1 MQPRTIEEHE
11 QSIKLQEFTLKQYV
25 ANSIVI
31 FLVAV
36 FTLLGFWAY
45 QDHSFLFVAGA
56 GEEEVTTLG
65 ATAVMMILI
74 NAQAWPTILEKL
86 QGSERLD

>member
-1 MQPRTIEEHE
+1 
-11 QSIKLQEFTLKQYV
+11 LKQYV

-31 FLVAV
+31 FLVGV

-45 QDHSFLFVAGA
+45 QDHSFLFVAGE